1 MTQKNSVALILG
13 GGRGTRLAPLTSI
26 RSKPAVPLGG
36 MYRLI
41 DIPISNCIN
50 SGINQIFVLTQFMSV
65 SLHGHIRRAYTF
77 DNFSGGFV
85 ELLAAQETPNVGSD
99 WYQGTADAV
108 RKNLIYFDQPGI
120 DYVVILSGDQLYR
133 MNYSDLIRTHIES
146 GADVTISC
154 MPVSREDA
162 KGFGIMQ
169 IDDSG
174 RVTDFVEKPQTDEE
188 IEAASTDPAWIE
200 AQGIPCK
207 GRDCIASMGIYVFN
221 RSLLRDVLTNTDYA
235 DFGKEVFPA
244 TIKTHR
250 VQMHLFDGYWEDIG
264 TIRSFYESNLA
275 MAVDDPEFELAK
287 ADFPIYSRARFLP
300 PTRVSGANI
309 KQSLISHGCRI
320 HKDAVI
326 ENSVIGLRTII
337 GPNVVI
343 KDSIVMGC
351 DFYESEEDSTEGRTV
366 PVGIGEGSVIE
377 GAIIDKD
384 VSIGRNARIV
394 NESKREETSLEH
406 PTCVIRDGIPI
417 VMKNSEIKD
426 GWNLE
431 DEV

>member
-1 MTQKNSVALILG
+1 
-13 GGRGTRLAPLTSI
+13 
-26 RSKPAVPLGG
+26 
-36 MYRLI
+36 
-41 DIPISNCIN
+41 
-50 SGINQIFVLTQFMSV
+50 
-65 SLHGHIRRAYTF
+65 
-77 DNFSGGFV
+77 
-85 ELLAAQETPNVGSD
+85 
-99 WYQGTADAV
+99 
-108 RKNLIYFDQPGI
+108 
-120 DYVVILSGDQLYR
+120 
-133 MNYSDLIRTHIES
+133 
-146 GADVTISC
+146 
-154 MPVSREDA
+154 
-162 KGFGIMQ
+162 
-169 IDDSG
+169 
-174 RVTDFVEKPQTDEE
+174 
-188 IEAASTDPAWIE
+188 
-200 AQGIPCK
+200 
-207 GRDCIASMGIYVFN
+207 
-221 RSLLRDVLTNTDYA
+221 
-235 DFGKEVFPA
+235 
-244 TIKTHR
+244 
-250 VQMHLFDGYWEDIG
+250 
-264 TIRSFYESNLA
+264 